1 MSNKWRFPSSGYGQA
16 TGVST
21 GDAETFRKAPY
32 SALAREILQNS
43 IDVKVSDEN
52 PTIVRFNEFTMKV
65 KDIPGIEEY
74 IAQVERCIDYWQTK
88 QGYVFQYKRILEM
101 LDKEEIDCIKI
112 SDYNTTGL
120 EGIDS
125 DEIKDNK
132 FYALV
137 YGSGV
142 SEKSSSIAGG
152 SKGVGKN
159 AAFVLTPLNMVFY
172 STQTCSGE
180 KGSIGVA
187 KLISGYTEDNIPGV
201 KKDHTIG
208 TGYFGADHYNHPL
221 EAFLNL
227 GEFEERKESGTDIY
241 IIGFRKDDNWQN
253 EVIVSILDSFIASIY
268 RNKLIVSFNDIEIN
282 SDNLEDIIYTY
293 INPKDKK
300 TRSNILSQYLLL
312 RGGDNIGIYDIET
325 EYGNAELRILAFN
338 EDEEDLATHKCVMIR
353 HPLMKIKTFDINS
366 SFRVSAMC
374 IINEGKLGEELR
386 AIENPQHT
394 DWEPNR
400 IEDFSQRK
408 EIKNVISSIKDQIG
422 EYVKDF
428 LQTGDY
434 EPLDPF
440 GAGEFLAEDDLG
452 TNPKEKQGNNKSGDT
467 SGVSKIKQVKHTEKG
482 GYQEMED
489 AKGLEPDI
497 GNSDNNEEG
506 DVINLD
512 GENEGQGGDIHVGTE
527 TGKEKPSG
535 DTVIHKIN
543 KLAGVRYKVISLG
556 KNSGKIRVTFNAPI
570 DHKECYFNL
579 YMIDDANNKEVLEIT
594 SLKYEDK
601 ELNNVEEYG
610 FGPFEIEHN
619 KKYTFDVTTIKKGY
633 FASEVK
639 IICK

>member
-1 MSNKWRFPSSGYGQA
+1 MSKKWRFPSSGYGQA
-16 TGVST
+16 TGLST

-52 PTIVRFNEFTMKV
+52 PTIVRFNEFKMKV
-65 KDIPGIEEY
+65 KDIPGIEQY
-74 IAQVERCIDYWQTK
+74 RAQVERCIEYWKTK
-88 QGYVFQYKRILEM
+88 QGYVEQYNRILEM
-101 LDKEEIDCIKI
+101 LNNEDIDCLRI

-120 EGIDS
+120 EGIKS

-172 STQTCSGE
+172 STQTCNGE

-187 KLISGYTEDNIPGV
+187 KLISGYIENIIPGE

-208 TGYFGADHYNHPL
+208 TGYFSADDYNHPL
-221 EAFLNL
+221 EQHLNL
-227 GEFEERKESGTDIY
+227 GCFEEREESGTDIY
-241 IIGFRKDDNWQN
+241 IIGFRKEENWQN
-253 EVIVSILDSFIASIY
+253 EVIVSILDSFLASIY
-268 RNKLIVSFNDIEIN
+268 RKQLVISFNNIEIN
-282 SDNLEDIIYTY
+282 SDNLEDVIDTY

-300 TRSNILSQYLLL
+300 MRSNIISQYLLL
-312 RGGDNIGIYDIET
+312 KGGDNVGVYDIET
-325 EYGNAELRILAFN
+325 EYGNAELRILALD

-353 HPLMKIKTFDINS
+353 YPLMKIKTFDINS

-374 IINEGKLGEELR
+374 IIGEGKLGEELR

-400 IEDFSQRK
+400 IEETSHKK
-408 EIKNVISSIKDQIG
+408 EIRAVINSIKEQIG
-422 EYVKDF
+422 VYVKEF
-428 LQTGDY
+428 LQTGDH
-434 EPLDPF
+434 EPIDPF
-440 GAGEFLAEDDLG
+440 GAGEFLAEEDLG

-482 GYQEMED
+482 GYQELD
-489 AKGLEPDI
+489 DGKGLEPDI
-497 GNSDNNEEG
+497 GDADNNDEG
-506 DVINLD
+506 DVVNL
-512 GENEGQGGDIHVGTE
+512 GGKNEGQSGGIHVGTE
-527 TGKEKPSG
+527 TGKEKTDG
-535 DTVIHKIN
+535 DTVVHKIN
-543 KLAGVRYKVISLG
+543 KLAGVRYKVISLD
-556 KNSGKIRVTFNAPI
+556 KNLGKIRVLFDAPI
-570 DHKECYFNL
+570 DYKKCYFNL
-579 YMIDDANNKEVLEIT
+579 YMIDDANNKEIVEII
-594 SLKYEDK
+594 SLKCGDK
-601 ELNNVEEYG
+601 EINTKDEDG

-619 KKYTFDVTTIKKGY
+619 KKYKFDVTTNKKGY
-633 FASEVK
+633 FACEVK
-639 IICK
+639 ILCK